1 MTPVRRQNL
10 VRRDPESSYAA
21 AFIVSV
27 NHSRESALIL
37 AAASIS
43 ADSREWFTD
52 TMKAAA

>member
-37 AAASIS
+37 AALVKAEDGKGGVAV
-43 ADSREWFTD
+43 ADNLS
-52 TMKAAA
+52 